1 LDTSSRSVAKDQLKS
16 LGVQYLKSLNFPL
29 VSPSRKPLRKLIKS
43 NTFKSSEKMTDG
55 VKQILSE
62 RKSSQRI
69 QKIFEEMK
77 NTDIII
83 EMEESTASTTRNTI
97 DSLEPFLKDLD
108 ETDFFWLFE
117 YICKL
122 ETYSFV
128 IKQDFALFSL
138 NYIQHFLDL
147 SKLYFLNE
155 IRLSKLYLNLNSFST
170 TKILNPSAISKILST
185 FQQIF
190 QFSVNF
196 IKF

>member
-1 LDTSSRSVAKDQLKS
+1 
-16 LGVQYLKSLNFPL
+16 L

-55 VKQILSE
+55 VKKILSE

-83 EMEESTASTTRNTI
+83 EMEDSTASTTRNTI

>member
-1 LDTSSRSVAKDQLKS
+1 
-16 LGVQYLKSLNFPL
+16 
-29 VSPSRKPLRKLIKS
+29 
-43 NTFKSSEKMTDG
+43 MTDG
-55 VKQILSE
+55 VKKILSE

-83 EMEESTASTTRNTI
+83 EMEDSTASTTRNTI